1 MIDIDAINNREKEK
15 THLAYWHNKICVYMG
30 QTKGFQFLSLYLS
43 IDKAISHIG
52 KRVIQKYSYYS
63 LLTKIPNEV
72 YFEQR

>member
-1 MIDIDAINNREKEK
+1 
-15 THLAYWHNKICVYMG
+15 MG